1 MEAINIFSGPLG
13 QRLTWT
19 LLHFLWQGAVLAGL
33 LDTAVYLFGVRAMAT
48 RYRMTLAALML
59 MAACPAVTFWLV
71 RPEPVAA
78 DVPRPA
84 AVEQIAPPYL
94 PRVNVPIVVGP
105 PETSAVERVG
115 CVERSQSNPV
125 RCARTLTAS
134 RNAPVSSSVLHA
146 PYTSSMLAH
155 WQPYLLSGWAI
166 GASLFGLRLLIGG
179 GMAWRMRC
187 GRQPLDQTW
196 TGRARRL
203 AARMGLAR
211 ARVFVS
217 ARVRQALVTGIWR
230 PMVLLPAAWLA
241 EMPPEMLEGV
251 LAHELAHLRRL
262 DLWAVLL
269 QRLVETLLFYH
280 PAVWWLSR
288 RLSRQREMCCDE
300 MAVAASGDRLAFTK
314 ALQWAV
320 GQPAAGV
327 GPVLGAAWKGS
338 RKMVLERI
346 RRLLGAE
353 NSRERFSWW
362 PLGLAALVVP
372 LVLMLSATGSLR
384 QSAATAEEPP
394 AVAACQNAAAKPDK
408 LSPRPAQPVVPQV
421 LFEVTMLELDRTK
434 IRDSGFDLSRLG
446 IGAAQRVGNRLQWG
460 LNRKTVEQ
468 LTAALRKDNMA
479 RSLAEPNITTLSGR
493 CASFSCGGE
502 VPQHLLASETKS
514 PQPWDYRYKFAFL
527 PKAMSNGK
535 LHLECRVE
543 VSEMDEP
550 PVKLQNARIA
560 GMQTN
565 TIEFV
570 VEMNSGET
578 LALSGM
584 RISSSGLGLAND
596 NGKTAS
602 GKDPT
607 QPKATQD
614 EREFLLLVVPQLVS
628 VTPAQESLISVNR
641 APQARAPAITPPAP
655 APVLPPDYR
664 AAKPRVAIPGGSTFG
679 VGVNSDAGLVGK
691 VTIDAQDFG
700 AKNGRP
706 RPSIS
711 GGTPALA
718 ERPLF
723 HDLIVIGNDTFKSSL
738 LKKEAGIKTGDAAD
752 PVAVENGRQKIEK
765 YYRDHGLSKVR
776 VTVLEGTKPGDL
788 RVVYLVDEGTQQR
801 VCWID
806 FVGNTFVSAARLRTI
821 IDAHPSLFFPHRRVR
836 SQAGR

>member
-1 MEAINIFSGPLG
+1 
-13 QRLTWT
+13 
-19 LLHFLWQGAVLAGL
+19 
-33 LDTAVYLFGVRAMAT
+33 
-48 RYRMTLAALML
+48 
-59 MAACPAVTFWLV
+59 
-71 RPEPVAA
+71 
-78 DVPRPA
+78 
-84 AVEQIAPPYL
+84 
-94 PRVNVPIVVGP
+94 
-105 PETSAVERVG
+105 
-115 CVERSQSNPV
+115 
-125 RCARTLTAS
+125 
-134 RNAPVSSSVLHA
+134 
-146 PYTSSMLAH
+146 
-155 WQPYLLSGWAI
+155 
-166 GASLFGLRLLIGG
+166 
-179 GMAWRMRC
+179 
-187 GRQPLDQTW
+187 
-196 TGRARRL
+196 
-203 AARMGLAR
+203 
-211 ARVFVS
+211 
-217 ARVRQALVTGIWR
+217 
-230 PMVLLPAAWLA
+230 
-241 EMPPEMLEGV
+241 
-251 LAHELAHLRRL
+251 
-262 DLWAVLL
+262 
-269 QRLVETLLFYH
+269 
-280 PAVWWLSR
+280 
-288 RLSRQREMCCDE
+288 
-300 MAVAASGDRLAFTK
+300 
-314 ALQWAV
+314 
-320 GQPAAGV
+320 
-327 GPVLGAAWKGS
+327 
-338 RKMVLERI
+338 
-346 RRLLGAE
+346 
-353 NSRERFSWW
+353 
-362 PLGLAALVVP
+362 
-372 LVLMLSATGSLR
+372 
-384 QSAATAEEPP
+384 
-394 AVAACQNAAAKPDK
+394 
-408 LSPRPAQPVVPQV
+408 
-421 LFEVTMLELDRTK
+421 MLELDRTK

-446 IGAAQRVGNRLQWG
+446 IGVLHTRVGNRLQWG

-479 RSLAEPNITTLSGR
+479 QSLAEPNVTNLSGR
-493 CASFSCGGE
+493 CE
-502 VPQHLLASETKS
+502 VFLRRRGSQHLLASETKS

-550 PVKLQNARIA
+550 PVKLQNARDCGNANQYDRICR
-560 GMQTN
+560 GD
-565 TIEFV
+565 EL
-570 VEMNSGET
+570 GET

-821 IDAHPSLFFPHRRVR
+821 IDAHPRSSSRTGECDPKRVDEDVEKLIAFYRGFGFFHATIGREVKFDEKQNCATLTFVVNEGPAVHDPQYHFCGQPQVGERPPGQAVENAQRPVLRREPADLDLQKLAT
-836 SQAGR
+836 SIAGATSSPRLRPKAASWKSPANWISSTTLRKAAAIVSVGSTSRTRAITGPCT